1 MSEKRAGFG
10 SFFVCAGIMQQKS
23 PRAGF
28 LFWRKRESRENEQLR
43 PKWNANQQ
51 NPGRHG
57 GLPAERP
64 LGL

>member
-1 MSEKRAGFG
+1 
-10 SFFVCAGIMQQKS
+10 MQQKS

-57 GLPAERP
+57 GLPAEQP